1 MNANTLALVAVVTT
15 SLFAADVPRPSIQGV
30 WRVVEEKNTWRTI
43 DKPNPG
49 YIIFTEKHFSI
60 VREAQDIQGRR

>member
-49 YIIFTEKHFSI
+49 YIIFTEKHFAI